1 MRRRPPSPRRRS
13 DEVIVDRLDLKVI
26 PRSRGSVLGALLRA
40 LLAASALAAI
50 AITGAACRHEGVP
63 FDCECDMLT
72 DYDDG
77 WKLPVRACAA
87 DAREAPDVARGCAQL
102 GAPAPI
108 QSCKCAPAI
117 ASATP
122 CRHGC
127 LD

>member
-1 MRRRPPSPRRRS
+1 M
-13 DEVIVDRLDLKVI
+13 DRLDPKVI
-26 PRSRGSVLGALLRA
+26 PRSWWSAFGALLRA
-40 LLAASALAAI
+40 GLAAAALPAI
-50 AITGAACRHEGVP
+50 AIAGAACRHEGVP

-117 ASATP
+117 TSATP